1 MNANY
6 WNTVNEGGEGYV
18 HQAPEK
24 RSTAQIECE
33 LLGAEDELKSA
44 KINAA
49 YKDGQDGT
57 AYKVERLQKK
67 VAALKAEMSG
77 AAPATVAVSAPAT
90 APKNTAQAGKTWFY
104 VSGRFTR
111 AQLIAKR
118 EKAEHAAKI
127 GGETFGAEARAV
139 VAAITKL
146 IGE

>member
-18 HQAPEK
+18 CQAPEK

-33 LLGAEDELKSA
+33 ILDAEDELKSA
-44 KINAA
+44 KINAD
-49 YKDGQDGT
+49 YKDSLDGT
-57 AYKVERLQKK
+57 AYKVERLEKK
-67 VAALKAEMSG
+67 VAALKAEISG
-77 AAPATVAVSAPAT
+77 AAPATVAVPAPAT
-90 APKNTAQAGKTWFY
+90 VPENTAQAGKTWFY

-111 AQLIAKR
+111 AQLVAKR
-118 EKAEHAAKI
+118 EKAELAAKM
-127 GGETFGAEARAV
+127 GGETFGAESRAI